1 MNIKKNAL
9 LLPLATFPFS
19 AEAITITVPSGTTES
34 NGEVIAVV
42 TQQVYGE
49 TDNFKVYGTQQ
60 VMNGGLTHDSDIY
73 SYAQQDVLS
82 GGTAYDTNVQY
93 YAIQNING
101 KAYNSTVSSRGNI
114 NLRKGGYAENTMING
129 GTLSVAAGGE
139 ASGTKLQSGA
149 ENVSGTDINAQISGG
164 IQEIKSGGLAEGAQV
179 SGRGNQKVDAGGRAQ
194 NAVLTGRG
202 TQQVYGTAIKT
213 QINDDASMTVYDGGH
228 AEQTVINGGEMEV
241 EEEAS
246 TVKTTINAGTQYVYG
261 TDSNSIINGGEQ
273 NIAGGGKAIN
283 TQINSGG
290 KQTVDIGGST
300 EGSEVAA
307 GGTMQVLSWG
317 SAANTLLNGG
327 EMIVAAGAE
336 SSGTRIDAGT
346 QTVAGTDSD
355 AVINGGTQN
364 VQSGGRS
371 ENATLNGGTQNIESG
386 ALANATKIINGTQN
400 VYGTSENAQLSGGKM
415 EIFQGGSAANTLLNG
430 GEMIVAAGAESS
442 GTRINAGTQIVAG
455 TDSNALINGGTQNV
469 QSGGHS
475 ENATL
480 NGGTQNI
487 ESGASANGTKINNGT
502 QNVYGTSENA
512 QLSGGKMEIFQGG
525 SAANTLLNGGEMVVA
540 AGAESSGTRI
550 DAGTQ
555 IVAGTDSNAVINGG
569 TQNVQSGGHSKNATL
584 NGGTQNIESGAS
596 ANATKIIN
604 GTQNVY
610 GTSEN
615 ARISGGKMEIFQG
628 GSATNVDISDGLL
641 VLNSGGILN
650 GTTQISQGAMTFQGQ
665 QNISDLQL
673 DDAVVNFARGTDFST
688 LQVDNLNGRGVF
700 NMSSDLSRNEA
711 DYLEVANGSGDFGLI
726 IHDYSA
732 DGGLPV
738 KFSII
743 ESAAADNNFYLVG
756 DAVDVG
762 AFQYG
767 LQQEGNSWYLTKMQN
782 LTESSI
788 IAKNTYNSLASLFYT
803 HINPVY
809 QHLYS
814 TRRDVSMENKLW
826 VKGIGRHLNL
836 DYDDNSGSKVDIY
849 GIEAGYDHNLWSNGT
864 NTLKAGIFASYS
876 NSRQEYDMHGH
887 GDGNTNGL
895 GIYSTFNFG
904 DNWFVD
910 AVGSYFYHRQKIKS
924 YTPSGFD
931 VDSKYHAE
939 GWHAS
944 AFIGKRLNFE
954 QNWFIEPNAG
964 IRYML
969 IDNISYRT
977 NYNTRVTASASDY
990 FSVSAGITG
999 GKEFQLENQGILDIY
1014 GRFNLIHDRDGKSV
1028 LQVAD
1033 YSFTEDM
1040 SALQYELGGGV
1051 SFSWDEGKNA
1061 AYLDAV
1067 TLLGSTVRVPV
1078 EVQLGLRFGF

>member
-19 AEAITITVPSGTTES
+19 AEAITTTVPSGTTES

-179 SGRGNQKVDAGGRAQ
+179 SGRGIQKVDAGGRAQ
-194 NAVLTGRG
+194 NTVLTGRG

-327 EMIVAAGAE
+327 EMIVTAGAE
-336 SSGTRIDAGT
+336 SSGTRINAGT

-364 VQSGGRS
+364 VQSGGHS
-371 ENATLNGGTQNIESG
+371 KNATLSGGTQNIESG
-386 ALANATKIINGTQN
+386 ASANATKIINGTQN

-415 EIFQGGSAANTLLNG
+415 EIFQGGSAANV
-430 GEMIVAAGAESS
+430 EV
-442 GTRINAGTQIVAG
+442 R
-455 TDSNALINGGTQNV
+455 
-469 QSGGHS
+469 
-475 ENATL
+475 
-480 NGGTQNI
+480 
-487 ESGASANGTKINNGT
+487 
-502 QNVYGTSENA
+502 
-512 QLSGGKMEIFQGG
+512 
-525 SAANTLLNGGEMVVA
+525 
-540 AGAESSGTRI
+540 
-550 DAGTQ
+550 
-555 IVAGTDSNAVINGG
+555 
-569 TQNVQSGGHSKNATL
+569 
-584 NGGTQNIESGAS
+584 
-596 ANATKIIN
+596 
-604 GTQNVY
+604 
-610 GTSEN
+610 
-615 ARISGGKMEIFQG
+615 
-628 GSATNVDISDGLL
+628 DGLL

-814 TRRDVSMENKLW
+814 TRRDVSMQNKLW

-849 GIEAGYDHNLWSNGT
+849 GVEAGYDHNLWSNGT

>member
-1 MNIKKNAL
+1 M
-9 LLPLATFPFS
+9 
-19 AEAITITVPSGTTES
+19 
-34 NGEVIAVV
+34 
-42 TQQVYGE
+42 
-49 TDNFKVYGTQQ
+49 
-60 VMNGGLTHDSDIY
+60 
-73 SYAQQDVLS
+73 
-82 GGTAYDTNVQY
+82 
-93 YAIQNING
+93 
-101 KAYNSTVSSRGNI
+101 
-114 NLRKGGYAENTMING
+114 
-129 GTLSVAAGGE
+129 
-139 ASGTKLQSGA
+139 
-149 ENVSGTDINAQISGG
+149 
-164 IQEIKSGGLAEGAQV
+164 
-179 SGRGNQKVDAGGRAQ
+179 
-194 NAVLTGRG
+194 
-202 TQQVYGTAIKT
+202 
-213 QINDDASMTVYDGGH
+213 
-228 AEQTVINGGEMEV
+228 
-241 EEEAS
+241 
-246 TVKTTINAGTQYVYG
+246 
-261 TDSNSIINGGEQ
+261 
-273 NIAGGGKAIN
+273 
-283 TQINSGG
+283 
-290 KQTVDIGGST
+290 
-300 EGSEVAA
+300 
-307 GGTMQVLSWG
+307 
-317 SAANTLLNGG
+317 
-327 EMIVAAGAE
+327 
-336 SSGTRIDAGT
+336 
-346 QTVAGTDSD
+346 AGTDSD

-371 ENATLNGGTQNIESG
+371 ENATLSGGTQNIESG
-386 ALANATKIINGTQN
+386 ASANATKIINGTQN

-415 EIFQGGSAANTLLNG
+415 EIFQGGSAANV
-430 GEMIVAAGAESS
+430 EV
-442 GTRINAGTQIVAG
+442 R
-455 TDSNALINGGTQNV
+455 
-469 QSGGHS
+469 
-475 ENATL
+475 
-480 NGGTQNI
+480 
-487 ESGASANGTKINNGT
+487 
-502 QNVYGTSENA
+502 
-512 QLSGGKMEIFQGG
+512 
-525 SAANTLLNGGEMVVA
+525 
-540 AGAESSGTRI
+540 
-550 DAGTQ
+550 
-555 IVAGTDSNAVINGG
+555 
-569 TQNVQSGGHSKNATL
+569 
-584 NGGTQNIESGAS
+584 
-596 ANATKIIN
+596 
-604 GTQNVY
+604 
-610 GTSEN
+610 
-615 ARISGGKMEIFQG
+615 
-628 GSATNVDISDGLL
+628 DGLL

-650 GTTQISQGAMTFQGQ
+650 GTTQISQGALTFQGQ

-767 LQQEGNSWYLTKMQN
+767 LQQEGNSWYLTKTQN

-849 GIEAGYDHNLWSNGT
+849 GVEAGYDHNLWSNGT

-944 AFIGKRLNFE
+944 ALIGKRLNFE

-977 NYNTRVTASASDY
+977 NYNTRVEASSSDY

-999 GKEFQLENQGILDIY
+999 GKEFRLENQGILDIY
-1014 GRFNLIHDRDGKSV
+1014 GRFNLIHDWDGKSV

-1067 TLLGSTVRVPV
+1067 TLLGSAVRAPI
-1078 EVQLGLRFGF
+1078 EVQFGLRFGF

>member
-19 AEAITITVPSGTTES
+19 AEAITTTVPSGTTES

-179 SGRGNQKVDAGGRAQ
+179 SGRGIQKVDAGGRAQ
-194 NAVLTGRG
+194 NTVLTGRG

-327 EMIVAAGAE
+327 EMIVTAGAE
-336 SSGTRIDAGT
+336 SSGTRINAGT

-364 VQSGGRS
+364 VQSGGHS
-371 ENATLNGGTQNIESG
+371 KNATLGGGTQNIESG

-442 GTRINAGTQIVAG
+442 GTRI
-455 TDSNALINGGTQNV
+455 
-469 QSGGHS
+469 
-475 ENATL
+475 
-480 NGGTQNI
+480 
-487 ESGASANGTKINNGT
+487 
-502 QNVYGTSENA
+502 
-512 QLSGGKMEIFQGG
+512 
-525 SAANTLLNGGEMVVA
+525 
-540 AGAESSGTRI
+540 

-555 IVAGTDSNAVINGG
+555 IVVGTDSDAVINGG
-569 TQNVQSGGHSKNATL
+569 TQNVQSGGRSENATL

-849 GIEAGYDHNLWSNGT
+849 GVEAGYDHNLWSNGT

>member
-1 MNIKKNAL
+1 
-9 LLPLATFPFS
+9 
-19 AEAITITVPSGTTES
+19 
-34 NGEVIAVV
+34 
-42 TQQVYGE
+42 
-49 TDNFKVYGTQQ
+49 
-60 VMNGGLTHDSDIY
+60 
-73 SYAQQDVLS
+73 
-82 GGTAYDTNVQY
+82 
-93 YAIQNING
+93 
-101 KAYNSTVSSRGNI
+101 
-114 NLRKGGYAENTMING
+114 
-129 GTLSVAAGGE
+129 
-139 ASGTKLQSGA
+139 
-149 ENVSGTDINAQISGG
+149 
-164 IQEIKSGGLAEGAQV
+164 
-179 SGRGNQKVDAGGRAQ
+179 
-194 NAVLTGRG
+194 
-202 TQQVYGTAIKT
+202 
-213 QINDDASMTVYDGGH
+213 
-228 AEQTVINGGEMEV
+228 
-241 EEEAS
+241 
-246 TVKTTINAGTQYVYG
+246 
-261 TDSNSIINGGEQ
+261 
-273 NIAGGGKAIN
+273 
-283 TQINSGG
+283 
-290 KQTVDIGGST
+290 
-300 EGSEVAA
+300 
-307 GGTMQVLSWG
+307 
-317 SAANTLLNGG
+317 
-327 EMIVAAGAE
+327 
-336 SSGTRIDAGT
+336 
-346 QTVAGTDSD
+346 
-355 AVINGGTQN
+355 
-364 VQSGGRS
+364 
-371 ENATLNGGTQNIESG
+371 
-386 ALANATKIINGTQN
+386 
-400 VYGTSENAQLSGGKM
+400 
-415 EIFQGGSAANTLLNG
+415 
-430 GEMIVAAGAESS
+430 
-442 GTRINAGTQIVAG
+442 
-455 TDSNALINGGTQNV
+455 
-469 QSGGHS
+469 
-475 ENATL
+475 
-480 NGGTQNI
+480 
-487 ESGASANGTKINNGT
+487 
-502 QNVYGTSENA
+502 
-512 QLSGGKMEIFQGG
+512 
-525 SAANTLLNGGEMVVA
+525 
-540 AGAESSGTRI
+540 
-550 DAGTQ
+550 
-555 IVAGTDSNAVINGG
+555 
-569 TQNVQSGGHSKNATL
+569 
-584 NGGTQNIESGAS
+584 
-596 ANATKIIN
+596 
-604 GTQNVY
+604 
-610 GTSEN
+610 
-615 ARISGGKMEIFQG
+615 
-628 GSATNVDISDGLL
+628 
-641 VLNSGGILN
+641 
-650 GTTQISQGAMTFQGQ
+650 MTFQGQ

-700 NMSSDLSRNEA
+700 NMSSDLSLNEA

-849 GIEAGYDHNLWSNGT
+849 GVEAGYDHNLWSNGT

>member
-1 MNIKKNAL
+1 
-9 LLPLATFPFS
+9 
-19 AEAITITVPSGTTES
+19 
-34 NGEVIAVV
+34 
-42 TQQVYGE
+42 
-49 TDNFKVYGTQQ
+49 
-60 VMNGGLTHDSDIY
+60 
-73 SYAQQDVLS
+73 
-82 GGTAYDTNVQY
+82 
-93 YAIQNING
+93 
-101 KAYNSTVSSRGNI
+101 
-114 NLRKGGYAENTMING
+114 MING

-179 SGRGNQKVDAGGRAQ
+179 SGRGIQKVDAGGRAQ
-194 NAVLTGRG
+194 NTVLTGRG

-213 QINDDASMTVYDGGH
+213 QINDDTSMTVYDGGH

-327 EMIVAAGAE
+327 EMIVTAGAE
-336 SSGTRIDAGT
+336 SSGTRINAGT

-364 VQSGGRS
+364 VQSGGHS
-371 ENATLNGGTQNIESG
+371 KNATLGGGTQNIESG

-442 GTRINAGTQIVAG
+442 GTRINAGTQ
-455 TDSNALINGGTQNV
+455 T
-469 QSGGHS
+469 
-475 ENATL
+475 
-480 NGGTQNI
+480 
-487 ESGASANGTKINNGT
+487 
-502 QNVYGTSENA
+502 
-512 QLSGGKMEIFQGG
+512 
-525 SAANTLLNGGEMVVA
+525 
-540 AGAESSGTRI
+540 
-550 DAGTQ
+550 
-555 IVAGTDSNAVINGG
+555 VAGTDSNAVINGG

-584 NGGTQNIESGAS
+584 SGGTQNIESGAL

-610 GTSEN
+610 GTSEK
-615 ARISGGKMEIFQG
+615 AQLSGGKMEIFQG
-628 GSATNVDISDGLL
+628 GSAANVEVRDGLL

-650 GTTQISQGAMTFQGQ
+650 GTTQISQGALTFQGQ

-673 DDAVVNFARGTDFST
+673 DNAAVNFARGTDFST

-732 DGGLPV
+732 EGGLPV

-767 LQQEGNSWYLTKMQN
+767 LQQEGNSWYLTKTQN

-814 TRRDVSMENKLW
+814 TRRDVSMQNKLW

>member
-19 AEAITITVPSGTTES
+19 AEAITTTVPSGTTES

-42 TQQVYGE
+42 TQQVYGK
-49 TDNFKVYGTQQ
+49 TDNFKVYGKQQ
-60 VMNGGLTHDSDIY
+60 VMNGGLTHDSDLY

-179 SGRGNQKVDAGGRAQ
+179 SGRGIQKVDAGGRAQ
-194 NAVLTGRG
+194 NTVLTGRG

-213 QINDDASMTVYDGGH
+213 QINDDTSMTVYDGGH

-317 SAANTLLNGG
+317 NATNTLLNGG

-386 ALANATKIINGTQN
+386 ASANDTKIISGTQN
-400 VYGTSENAQLSGGKM
+400 VYGTSGNARISGGKM
-415 EIFQGGSAANTLLNG
+415 EIFQGGKATNTLLNG

-442 GTRINAGTQIVAG
+442 GTRIDAGTQTVAG
-455 TDSNALINGGTQNV
+455 TDS
-469 QSGGHS
+469 
-475 ENATL
+475 
-480 NGGTQNI
+480 
-487 ESGASANGTKINNGT
+487 
-502 QNVYGTSENA
+502 
-512 QLSGGKMEIFQGG
+512 
-525 SAANTLLNGGEMVVA
+525 
-540 AGAESSGTRI
+540 
-550 DAGTQ
+550 D
-555 IVAGTDSNAVINGG
+555 AVINGG
-569 TQNVQSGGHSKNATL
+569 TQNVQSGGRSENATL

-673 DDAVVNFARGTDFST
+673 DNAVVNFARGTDFSS
-688 LQVDNLNGRGVF
+688 LQLANLSGQGVF
-700 NMSSDLSRNEA
+700 NMSSDLSQDKA
-711 DYLEVANGSGDFGLI
+711 DNLEVAAGSGDFGLI

-732 DGGLPV
+732 DGQLPV
-738 KFSII
+738 KFSIV

-767 LQQEGNSWYLTKMQN
+767 LQQEGNNWYLTKTQN

-814 TRRDVSMENKLW
+814 TRRDVSMQNKLW
-826 VKGIGRHLNL
+826 VKGIGRHINL
-836 DYDDNSGSKVDIY
+836 DYDDNSDSDVDIY
-849 GIEAGYDHNLWSNGT
+849 GIEAGYDHNLWSDGA
-864 NTLKAGIFASYS
+864 NTLKAGIFAAYS
-876 NSRQEYDMHGH
+876 NSRQEYDSDGAYTDRNQMKLMDGWSRWEKP
-887 GDGNTNGL
+887 GDIATHPVASYGNKSNSNKASTRYLEDGDFLKLRSLTIGYNLRLPKYYIQNMRIFFTGENLFCITGYSGVDPEIPASNG
-895 GIYSTFNFG
+895 
-904 DNWFVD
+904 
-910 AVGSYFYHRQKIKS
+910 
-924 YTPSGFD
+924 
-931 VDSKYHAE
+931 
-939 GWHAS
+939 S
-944 AFIGKRLNFE
+944 AIG
-954 QNWFIEPNAG
+954 
-964 IRYML
+964 
-969 IDNISYRT
+969 
-977 NYNTRVTASASDY
+977 
-990 FSVSAGITG
+990 SAGPSVYPSTR
-999 GKEFQLENQGILDIY
+999 KYMFGI
-1014 GRFNLIHDRDGKSV
+1014 NLT
-1028 LQVAD
+1028 
-1033 YSFTEDM
+1033 F
-1040 SALQYELGGGV
+1040 
-1051 SFSWDEGKNA
+1051 
-1061 AYLDAV
+1061 
-1067 TLLGSTVRVPV
+1067 
-1078 EVQLGLRFGF
+1078 

>member
-19 AEAITITVPSGTTES
+19 AEAITTTVPSGTTES
-34 NGEVIAVV
+34 NGEVITVV

-49 TDNFKVYGTQQ
+49 ADNFKVYGTQQ
-60 VMNGGLTHDSDIY
+60 VMNGGLTHGSDIY
-73 SYAQQDVLS
+73 SYAQQDVLN
-82 GGTAYDTNVQY
+82 GGTAYDTNVQS

-101 KAYNSTVSSRGNI
+101 KAYNSTVSSRGSI
-114 NLRKGGYAENTMING
+114 NLKNGGYAENTMING
-129 GTLSVAAGGE
+129 GTLSVSAGGE
-139 ASGTKLQSGA
+139 AVGTKLQSGK
-149 ENVSGTDINAQISGG
+149 ENVSGTDHSAKISGG
-164 IQEIKSGGLAEGAQV
+164 TQEIKSGGLAEGAQV
-179 SGRGNQKVDAGGRAQ
+179 SGRGIQKVDAGGRAQ
-194 NAVLTGRG
+194 NTILTERG
-202 TQQVYGTAIKT
+202 TQQVYGMAVQT
-213 QINDDASMTVYDGGH
+213 QINDDASMTVYDGGR

-317 SAANTLLNGG
+317 NATNTLLNGG

-346 QTVAGTDSD
+346 QTVAGTDSN

-386 ALANATKIINGTQN
+386 A
-400 VYGTSENAQLSGGKM
+400 
-415 EIFQGGSAANTLLNG
+415 
-430 GEMIVAAGAESS
+430 
-442 GTRINAGTQIVAG
+442 
-455 TDSNALINGGTQNV
+455 
-469 QSGGHS
+469 
-475 ENATL
+475 
-480 NGGTQNI
+480 
-487 ESGASANGTKINNGT
+487 
-502 QNVYGTSENA
+502 
-512 QLSGGKMEIFQGG
+512 
-525 SAANTLLNGGEMVVA
+525 
-540 AGAESSGTRI
+540 
-550 DAGTQ
+550 
-555 IVAGTDSNAVINGG
+555 
-569 TQNVQSGGHSKNATL
+569 
-584 NGGTQNIESGAS
+584 S
-596 ANATKIIN
+596 ANATKIIS

-673 DDAVVNFARGTDFST
+673 DNAVVNFARGTDFSS
-688 LQVDNLNGRGVF
+688 LQLANLSGRGVF

-711 DYLEVANGSGDFGLI
+711 DHLEVANGSGDFGLI

-767 LQQEGNSWYLTKMQN
+767 LQQEGNNWYLTKTQN
-782 LTESSI
+782 LTDSSI
-788 IAKNTYNSLASLFYT
+788 IAKNTYNALASLFYT

-849 GIEAGYDHNLWSNGT
+849 GIEAGYDHNLWSDGA
-864 NTLKAGIFASYS
+864 NTLKAGIFAAYS
-876 NSRQEYDMHGH
+876 NSRQEYDRLGH

-895 GIYSTFNFG
+895 GLYSTFNFG
-904 DNWFVD
+904 NNWFID

-924 YTPSGFD
+924 YTPSGSE

-977 NYNTRVTASASDY
+977 NYNTRVEASSSDY

-999 GKEFQLENQGILDIY
+999 GKKFQLENQGILDIY
-1014 GRFNLIHDRDGKSV
+1014 GRFNLIHDWDGKSV

>member
-19 AEAITITVPSGTTES
+19 AEAITTTVPSGTTES

-114 NLRKGGYAENTMING
+114 NLRKGGYAKNTMING

-139 ASGTKLQSGA
+139 ASGTKLQSGT

-179 SGRGNQKVDAGGRAQ
+179 SGRGIQKVDAGGRAQ
-194 NAVLTGRG
+194 NTVLTGQG

-213 QINDDASMTVYDGGH
+213 QINDDTSMTVYDGGY

-327 EMIVAAGAE
+327 EMIVTAGAE

-346 QTVAGTDSD
+346 QTVAGTDSN

-364 VQSGGRS
+364 VQSGGHS
-371 ENATLNGGTQNIESG
+371 KNATLSGGTQNIKSG
-386 ALANATKIINGTQN
+386 ASANATKIINGTQN

-442 GTRINAGTQIVAG
+442 GTRINAGTQ
-455 TDSNALINGGTQNV
+455 T
-469 QSGGHS
+469 
-475 ENATL
+475 
-480 NGGTQNI
+480 
-487 ESGASANGTKINNGT
+487 
-502 QNVYGTSENA
+502 
-512 QLSGGKMEIFQGG
+512 
-525 SAANTLLNGGEMVVA
+525 
-540 AGAESSGTRI
+540 
-550 DAGTQ
+550 
-555 IVAGTDSNAVINGG
+555 VAGTDSNAVINGG
-569 TQNVQSGGHSKNATL
+569 TQTVQSGGHSKNATL
-584 NGGTQNIESGAS
+584 SGGTQNIKSGAS

-615 ARISGGKMEIFQG
+615 AQLSGGKMEIFQG

-849 GIEAGYDHNLWSNGT
+849 GVEAGYDHNLWSNGT

-1051 SFSWDEGKNA
+1051 SFSWNEGKNVT
-1061 AYLDAV
+1061 YLDAV
-1067 TLLGSTVRVPV
+1067 TLLGSTVRAPV
-1078 EVQLGLRFGF
+1078 EVQFGMRFGF

>member
-19 AEAITITVPSGTTES
+19 AEAITTTVPSGTTES

-179 SGRGNQKVDAGGRAQ
+179 SGRGIQKVDAGGRAQ
-194 NAVLTGRG
+194 NTVLTGRG

-213 QINDDASMTVYDGGH
+213 QINDDTSMTVYDGGY

-327 EMIVAAGAE
+327 EMIVTAGAE

-346 QTVAGTDSD
+346 QTVAGTDSN

-364 VQSGGRS
+364 VQSGGHS
-371 ENATLNGGTQNIESG
+371 KNATLSGGTQNIKSG
-386 ALANATKIINGTQN
+386 ASANATKIINGTQN

-442 GTRINAGTQIVAG
+442 GTRI
-455 TDSNALINGGTQNV
+455 
-469 QSGGHS
+469 
-475 ENATL
+475 
-480 NGGTQNI
+480 
-487 ESGASANGTKINNGT
+487 
-502 QNVYGTSENA
+502 
-512 QLSGGKMEIFQGG
+512 
-525 SAANTLLNGGEMVVA
+525 
-540 AGAESSGTRI
+540 

-569 TQNVQSGGHSKNATL
+569 TQNVQSGGRSENATL
-584 NGGTQNIESGAS
+584 SGGTQNIESGAS

-767 LQQEGNSWYLTKMQN
+767 LQQEGNSWYLTKTQN

-864 NTLKAGIFASYS
+864 NTLKAGIFVSYS

-1040 SALQYELGGGV
+1040 SALQYDLGGGV
-1051 SFSWDEGKNA
+1051 SFSWNEGKNVT
-1061 AYLDAV
+1061 YLDAV
-1067 TLLGSTVRVPV
+1067 TLLGSTVRAPV
-1078 EVQLGLRFGF
+1078 EVQFGMRFGF